1 MNVFA
6 KTYRPKAIVIFYNI
20 KALLI
25 FLSLSIMKL
34 GAAIVQWVDSP
45 AHLLSCRP
53 GFTSQAD
60 QLCFFIYNQ
69 TCSLFVFSIWKGT
82 KKQKEA
88 GFGPHLKKLWCYFTI
103 VKPFCSF
110 SLPSYNENFPLL
122 LFFGCLF
129 FSLAAVSLFFQ
140 FSLDLP
146 KSRKTFFPL
155 FFDWKSMVWQH
166 QTVITVILS
175 AFIFMPKNHSVKP

>member
-1 MNVFA
+1 MCPLGPVSWISVRCWKGNLKAVQPKSETMNVFA

-20 KALLI
+20 KDLLI

-103 VKPFCSF
+103 VKPFCAF
-110 SLPSYNENFPLL
+110 SLSLPIMKIFLCSYSSVV
-122 LFFGCLF
+122 
-129 FSLAAVSLFFQ
+129 FSSL
-140 FSLDLP
+140 
-146 KSRKTFFPL
+146 
-155 FFDWKSMVWQH
+155 
-166 QTVITVILS
+166 
-175 AFIFMPKNHSVKP
+175 